1 MNLPY
6 VIWSNEH
13 RGWWGPGRWG
23 YVQTLKEAGL
33 YPREEAVAI
42 ARQAGIARQPFSN
55 PNEIALPFDDALE
68 QAL

>member
-1 MNLPY
+1 MNQPY

-13 RGWWGPGRWG
+13 RAWWGPNRWG
-23 YVQTLKEAGL
+23 YTPHLREAGL
-33 YPREEAVAI
+33 YPRGEALMI
-42 ARQAGIARQPFSN
+42 ARTAGIARQPFTN